1 MLEHS
6 SDDLTQAILQ
16 TVAYSDIFDY
26 PLTAREIH
34 RYLTGVHAS
43 LQEVVQALEEE
54 GIVTRS
60 GDYFTLPGREEIV
73 CIRMQ
78 REAHSRGLMPRA
90 IQYGRVLGTLPYIR
104 MVALTGSLAVMNVS
118 KDQDFDYMLVTAP
131 GRLWTARAFALAFNR
146 FTRLLGH
153 TLCPNL
159 IISETT
165 LEWPLH
171 DLYSARELC
180 QMIPITGM
188 KVYDRL
194 FTANLWMQDFLP
206 NVLNANAANL
216 TNSAN
221 GEEKNSR
228 NLPVREIRVK
238 TLQNLLE
245 LFLGGKLGDR
255 FEQWDMNRKIARF
268 SKQPG
273 CGDETI
279 FNADVCQG
287 NFHHH
292 RKWTYA
298 AFEEKLNALA
308 AVPGGDVAITHSTR
322 TAIGAYKT

>member
-6 SDDLTQAILQ
+6 SDYLAQAILQ

-43 LQEVVQALEEE
+43 LEEVVQAVEKE
-54 GIVTRS
+54 GIVTRIC
-60 GDYFTLPGREEIV
+60 DYFTLPGREEIV
-73 CIRMQ
+73 RIRMQ
-78 REAHSRGLMPRA
+78 REAHSRELMPRA
-90 IQYGRVLGTLPYIR
+90 IGYGRVLGTLPYIR

-118 KDQDFDYMLVTAP
+118 KAQDFDYMLVAAP
-131 GRLWTARAFALAFNR
+131 GRVWTARAFALALNR
-146 FTRLLGH
+146 FTRLQGY

-159 IISETT
+159 IVSETA

-216 TNSAN
+216 ANSAN

-255 FEQWDMNRKIARF
+255 FEQWEMNRKIARF

-273 CGDETI
+273 FGDETI
-279 FNADVCQG
+279 FNAEVCQG

-298 AFEEKLNALA
+298 AFEEKLNSLA
-308 AVPGGDVAITHSTR
+308 AVRDGDVAITHSPR
-322 TAIGAYKT
+322 TAIGANRL